1 MIFLQY
7 FPANVIFFRKA
18 LDFVKQHGFDG
29 IDLDYEFPDAS
40 DKVNFAE
47 WVKDIKT
54 VFQPE
59 GYEVKMNRKI
69 SIPNMHLVI
78 NLG

>member
-1 MIFLQY
+1 M
-7 FPANVIFFRKA
+7 IFFRKA

-29 IDLDYEFPDAS
+29 LDLDYEFPDAS

-54 VFQPE
+54 VFEPE
-59 GYEVKMNRKI
+59 GYEVNNYIYSKSLIIGMTRSRK
-69 SIPNMHLVI
+69 STR
-78 NLG
+78 

>member
-7 FPANVIFFRKA
+7 FPTNVTYIFRKA

-54 VFQPE
+54 VFQQE
-59 GYEVKMNRKI
+59 GYEVNE
-69 SIPNMHLVI
+69 
-78 NLG
+78 

>member
-59 GYEVKMNRKI
+59 GYEVNE
-69 SIPNMHLVI
+69 
-78 NLG
+78 

>member
-1 MIFLQY
+1 MYLLKY
-7 FPANVIFFRKA
+7 TYIFFRKA

-59 GYEVKMNRKI
+59 GYEVNE
-69 SIPNMHLVI
+69 
-78 NLG
+78 